1 MTQYSLLAPFKH
13 LSQRVR
19 QLSAWSWGAI
29 VLLCTILAASPSSS
43 YAQSELPELG
53 NRTSGLVS
61 TDKEYELGRA
71 WLRSL
76 RSQVPTLEDP
86 LILDYIRDLAYRLAP
101 NSQLEDSRLEFVIV
115 DSNSLNAFAVPGGI
129 IGINGGLFLHAQTE
143 GQFASVI
150 AHELAHLSQRHFARR
165 LERNQRNQPLAMAG
179 LLASL
184 IVAAAAGGD
193 AGMAALA
200 TSQAYNL
207 QQQLNYSRENEQEAD
222 RIGIATLAA
231 SGIDPRAMPAMF
243 ESMMRSNR
251 FGQHVPE
258 YLRTHPLSQSRVS
271 DARNRAEQYP
281 PRAYREDVEYYFMK
295 SRVMLHYADSSEAAR
310 TIFKSL
316 MESGENQSTRGA
328 RYGYVLASIKSGKLE
343 DAERELN
350 SLLKLYPNRISILI
364 LQAELLDAQ
373 GKQEESLAL
382 LAKHYERNP
391 GNNPLGQTYATSL
404 IKAGQDPQA
413 ERILQTLTQES
424 PNNPYLWRTLSEVQG
439 RLGNIVAVHQAQ
451 AEYLFLTNDIEAA
464 LNQLQQALR
473 KSPDSFQQNAL
484 IQKRL
489 DDFFRAREG
498 FKF

>member
-1 MTQYSLLAPFKH
+1 MILNDLLPLKHRPRPIRRPWGIILFLCITLLA
-13 LSQRVR
+13 
-19 QLSAWSWGAI
+19 GA
-29 VLLCTILAASPSSS
+29 PPS

-53 NRTSGLVS
+53 NRTSSLVS

-76 RSQVPTLEDP
+76 RSQLPTLEDP
-86 LILDYIRDLAYRLAP
+86 LIQDYVKDLAYRLAP
-101 NSQLEDSRLEFVIV
+101 NSQLEDPRLEFVVV

-129 IGINGGLFLHAQTE
+129 IGVNGGLFLHAQSE
-143 GQFASVI
+143 AQFASVI

-179 LLASL
+179 LLASI
-184 IVAAAAGGD
+184 IVAAAAGSD
-193 AGMAALA
+193 AGMAAIA
-200 TSQAYNL
+200 TTQAYNI

-222 RIGIATLAA
+222 RIGLATLAA
-231 SGIDPRAMPAMF
+231 SGIDPRAMPEMF
-243 ESMMRSNR
+243 EAMLRSNR
-251 FGQHVPE
+251 FGQYVPE
-258 YLRTHPLSQSRVS
+258 YLRTHPLSQSRIA

-295 SRVMLHYADSSEAAR
+295 SRVMLHYSESSDAAR
-310 TIFKSL
+310 NLFKSI
-316 MESGENQSTRGA
+316 MDSGESLTSRGA
-328 RYGYVLASIKSGKLE
+328 QYGYVLASIQAGKLE

-350 SLLKLYPNRISILI
+350 KLLKLYPNRISILI
-364 LQAELLDAQ
+364 AQAELLEAQ
-373 GKQEESLAL
+373 GKQSESLAL
-382 LAKHYERNP
+382 LAKHYGLNP
-391 GNNPLGQTYATSL
+391 GNNSLGQTYANSL
-404 IKAGQDPQA
+404 IRAGQDQQA
-413 ERILQTLTQES
+413 ERILQTLLQKN

-473 KSPDSFQQNAL
+473 KSSGSFQQNAL

-489 DDFFRAREG
+489 DDFFRAKEG